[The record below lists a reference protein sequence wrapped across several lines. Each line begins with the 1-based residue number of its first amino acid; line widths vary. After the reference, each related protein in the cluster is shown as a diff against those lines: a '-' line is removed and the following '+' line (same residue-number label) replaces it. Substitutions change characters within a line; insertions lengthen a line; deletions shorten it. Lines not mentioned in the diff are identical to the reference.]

1 MSLQILI
8 SIWYNATPGSV
19 STKGVFLM
27 FFIPRDSQNPVLI
40 RFIYVLLESR
50 GKNSRQTTG
59 ECGRTHVNG
68 FSQSRQKWN
77 NLLPSFQ
84 QILQQKIFRS
94 IQPQKILGLPQQT
107 QLLQW
112 GTNIDESCA
121 LKTSSDQFIFSVTDF
136 LPNRGQRVTLERIVV
151 NKPETTYEAP
161 SRISVAKIID

>member
-1 MSLQILI
+1 MLQKENWEIRMSLQILI

-59 ECGRTHVNG
+59 ECGLTHVNG

-94 IQPQKILGLPQQT
+94 IQPQKYWDCLNRHSSFSGVQIS
-107 QLLQW
+107 
-112 GTNIDESCA
+112 TN
-121 LKTSSDQFIFSVTDF
+121 
-136 LPNRGQRVTLERIVV
+136 RV
-151 NKPETTYEAP
+151 P
-161 SRISVAKIID
+161 

>member
-1 MSLQILI
+1 MLQKENWEIRMSLQILI

-59 ECGRTHVNG
+59 ECGLTHVNG

-94 IQPQKILGLPQQT
+94 IQPQKYWDCLNRHNSFSGVQIS
-107 QLLQW
+107 
-112 GTNIDESCA
+112 TN
-121 LKTSSDQFIFSVTDF
+121 
-136 LPNRGQRVTLERIVV
+136 RV
-151 NKPETTYEAP
+151 P
-161 SRISVAKIID
+161 